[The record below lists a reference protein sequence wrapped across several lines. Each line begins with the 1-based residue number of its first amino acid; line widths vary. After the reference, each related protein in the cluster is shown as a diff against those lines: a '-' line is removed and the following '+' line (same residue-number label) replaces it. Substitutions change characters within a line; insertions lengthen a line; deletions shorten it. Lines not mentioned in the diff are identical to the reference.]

1 MRPFSPV
8 RILIVALLL
17 ALVSHVASAQNGPNA
32 ENGFKFYGS
41 YDGTTMDTVNLMN
54 GNLTLHIPLPF
65 YYAQRGSK
73 LDPRYFLV
81 ANSKSW
87 SVQTQTSGNEVQTFW
102 TYVGA
107 TGHPTSASL
116 YNGAYVATPIT
127 NLALLRTYILTTI
140 DGQNTTASATLVSLM
155 TWDGA
160 SHSLSVYDSTEDTT
174 GYQITQSNPDQYGV
188 PQTATITDRNG
199 NVFQGNFLN
208 SGGCVISRT
217 GGVGGTSTTTCQQAA
232 LPAVVD
238 SNGNEY
244 GLTDT
249 LGRTVPT
256 PTTTTNTTG
265 CVSTL
270 PISSVTTY
278 SYTGPTGAAET
289 LEVCYGTLT
298 YQTDFAQSGVQE
310 VQNAPNTTKTGTF
323 VVTMILN
330 DGTKY
335 TIDWD
340 GYGDVTSI
348 GLPTGGSITY
358 GWTAISMPYCLN
370 GAGALVSR
378 AVASRTVNDGT
389 TSRTWNY
396 TWGAQQS
403 NGSITNIA
411 IDPLGNS
418 TVHAFSGIASTHCN
432 PYETTTTLYQ
442 GSNTS
447 GQVLETINTTFSGT
461 EGSLDT
467 AINVVPTTIQ
477 TTIGSSV
484 KSVTKTY
491 DTGLG
496 SGKPIFGDVLTELD
510 YDWGASPHGSL
521 LRQTNT
527 SYLWQTNSSYA
538 TAGLLDLPSSVVVEN
553 ASGTRVAETDY
564 TYDES
569 AYFTA
574 SGITT
579 SHVTPIESVRGN
591 LSTVS
596 RWFNTGAAVVSHTN
610 WYDTGEPYQKIDP
623 KGNKTTYAYSSTY
636 AGAYPTTIT
645 NALGQATTNVYDFKT
660 GVLTSTT
667 DPNGQITSFTY
678 DTMFRKAQDTYPD
691 GGQTSYCYT
700 DIGGAT
706 CSASA
711 APFDLVITKKIT
723 SSESLKETAVTDG
736 LGRVVQTQLNSDPSG
751 VVYVDT
757 TYDADGR
764 KYTVSN
770 PYRTKT
776 DPTYGITSTVYDALG
791 RTCVVIPP
799 DGTSVAN
806 TSCPATQPSNDVF
819 TTYSGNTTT
828 VTDQQGKSRKSQTDG
843 LGRLTN
849 VWEDPAGLDYQTVYT
864 YDPLGDLL
872 TVVQG
877 GSHNRTFVYDSL
889 KRLTSSQNPETGTV
903 PVLYTYDANSNVLT
917 KKDARALTITYA
929 YDALNRMTGK
939 TYSNGDP
946 TVTYSYD
953 QSGCLGLS
961 ACFNV
966 GRRTAMTDAAGSES
980 WAYDSMGR
988 ELAEQRITNSIVKNT
1003 AYTYNLDGTL
1013 AKLTYPSGA
1022 TITYITDSAER
1033 PSEVVNYISA
1043 SYAPQGA
1050 INSADFGPPEGAPS
1064 LELSISYNS
1073 RLQPVQVQYYNP
1085 TDGPQYSMS
1094 LQYSF
1099 VDANSHNNGNVM
1111 GITNNLDTTRSQSF
1125 TYDHL
1130 NRILTAETTSTY
1142 ATSPTHCWGES
1153 YTYDQWGNLTA
1164 IGVASTSYNSC
1175 TQESLSVTAL
1185 SNNQLSSTGFSYDAS
1200 GNMLTDGRNTY
1211 TWNSEDQLKTAAGV
1225 TYTYDGDGH
1234 RVEKSNGKLYW
1245 YGTASDALMETDL
1258 SGNLTDEYIFFG
1270 GKRIAR
1276 RDSSNNVVYYAA
1288 DHLGTSRV
1296 VASSAG
1302 AILDQSDFY
1311 PFGGERVLSAS
1322 SGNTYKF
1329 TSKERDSE
1337 SNLDN
1342 FGARYDSSILGR
1354 FMSPDW
1360 SEIPAPVSY
1369 ANLVNPQTLNL
1380 YSYAGNNPTTLG
1392 DPDGHCDFGCVFSI
1406 AMGIFNG
1413 VQRDGGVKPYLK
1425 NVGTGILKGT
1435 GSAVVNVAKLGNA
1448 GTNPG
1453 KVVAAVMSPGPQA
1466 LQPSNTTQAQASI
1479 ITQTVLPA
1487 AAGMAAGP
1495 LLGGEVATA
1504 AETTSLFRAVGS
1516 AEAESIESTGMF
1528 SASPTGS
1535 DFKGFFFNEGDATS
1549 LASRLTD
1556 MTGDIHSVVSAEAP
1570 TDLVNASP
1578 VHNAATEGPGVL
1590 IENSNLPQVKAKSPQ

>member
-1 MRPFSPV
+1 MRPFALA
-8 RILIVALLL
+8 RILVAVLLL
-17 ALVSHVASAQNGPNA
+17 TFVSQAAFAQNL
-32 ENGFKFYGS
+32 ENGFKYYGS
-41 YDGTTMDTVNLMN
+41 YDGTTMDSVNLMN

-65 YYAQRGSK
+65 YYAQRGGK

-81 ANSKSW
+81 ANSKNW
-87 SVQTQTSGNEVQTFW
+87 NVQMSDPENTGEVLSW

-107 TGHPTSASL
+107 TGHFNTSWA
-116 YNGAYVATPIT
+116 YTGAYIATPIT
-127 NLALLRTYILTTI
+127 NLALLRTYITTS
-140 DGQNTTASATLVSLM
+140 DESGVSAEASSPSLM

-160 SHSLSVYDSTEDTT
+160 SHPLALTAQGEVSQDTT
-174 GYQITQSNPDQYGV
+174 GYQITLSNPDTYGV
-188 PQTATITDRNG
+188 PQTATVTDRNG
-199 NVFQGNFLN
+199 NVYQANFGD
-208 SGGCVISRT
+208 SGGCTRAT
-217 GGVGGTSTTTCQQAA
+217 NNNLNGATTTLTCQQSASA
-232 LPAVVD
+232 DPID
-238 SNGNEY
+238 SNGNVY

-249 LGRTVPT
+249 LGRTDLT
-256 PTTTTNTTG
+256 ATTTTNSTG
-265 CVSTL
+265 CVSSL
-270 PISSVTTY
+270 PFSSATIY
-278 SYTGPTGAAET
+278 SYTGPTGTAET
-289 LEVCYGTLT
+289 LEVCYATIT
-298 YQTDFAQSGVQE
+298 YQTNFTQAGVVQ
-310 VQNAPNTTKTGTF
+310 VQNAAQTAKTGN
-323 VVTMILN
+323 VVVSMILT

-335 TIDWD
+335 TLNWD
-340 GYGDVTSI
+340 SYGNVTSI

-358 GWTAISMPYCLN
+358 SWTQIGLPVCLN
-370 GAGALVSR
+370 GSEAQVSR
-378 AVASRTVNDGT
+378 AVASRTVFDGT
-389 TSRTWNY
+389 NSRTWNY
-396 TWGAQQS
+396 TWGTQQS
-403 NGSITNIA
+403 NGSITNIVT
-411 IDPLGNS
+411 DPLGNS
-418 TVHAFSGIASTHCN
+418 TVHGFSPVASSACSL
-432 PYETTTTLYQ
+432 YETSTMVYQ

-447 GQVLETINTTFSGT
+447 GQLLETINTTYSGT
-461 EGSLDT
+461 PYGSI
-467 AINVVPTTIQ
+467 AINVVPTSIQ
-477 TTIGSSV
+477 TTVGSSV
-484 KSVTKTY
+484 KLVTKTY

-496 SGKPIFGDVLTELD
+496 TGQPIFADVVTEQE
-510 YDWGASPHGSL
+510 YDWGAGAHGAM

-538 TAGLLDLPSSVVVEN
+538 SAGLLDLPSSVVVEN
-553 ASGTRVAETDY
+553 AAGTRVAETDY
-564 TYDES
+564 TYDEPT
-569 AYFTA
+569 YLTA
-574 SGITT
+574 SNITT
-579 SHVTPIESVRGN
+579 NHVAPLEGVRGN

-596 RWFNTGAAVVSHTN
+596 KWLSTGSPVVSHTN

-623 KGNKTTYAYSSTY
+623 KGNKTTYAYSGTY

-645 NALGQATTNVYDFKT
+645 NALNQVTTNVYDAST
-660 GVLTSTT
+660 GLLTSTT
-667 DPNGQITSFTY
+667 DPNGQVSSFAY

-849 VWEDPAGLDYQTVYT
+849 VWEDPTGLDYLTVYT

-889 KRLTSSQNPETGTV
+889 KRLTSSTNPETGTV
-903 PVLYTYDANSNVLT
+903 TYTYDPDSNVAT
-917 KKDARALTITYA
+917 KLDARALTITYA

-939 TYSNGDP
+939 TYSNGDHA
-946 TVTYSYD
+946 VTYTYD
-953 QSGCLGLS
+953 QSGCLGVT
-961 ACFNV
+961 CYNV
-966 GRRTAMTDAAGSES
+966 GRRTGMTDAAGSES
-980 WAYDSMGR
+980 WAYDKMGR
-988 ELAEQRITNSIVKNT
+988 ELAEQRTSNTITKST
-1003 AYTYNLDGTL
+1003 AYTYNLDGSL
-1013 AKLTYPSGA
+1013 ATLTYPSGRI
-1022 TITYITDSAER
+1022 ITYAYSAAARPLSAIDTANSINYATSALYSPAGSLSSVANGANLISTLYYNTRLQPCRISVKSSGSTPTSCTDSA
-1033 PSEVVNYISA
+1033 NIGNILDYT
-1043 SYAPQGA
+1043 Y
-1050 INSADFGPPEGAPS
+1050 NFS
-1064 LELSISYNS
+1064 LGSS
-1073 RLQPVQVQYYNP
+1073 
-1085 TDGPQYSMS
+1085 D
-1094 LQYSF
+1094 
-1099 VDANSHNNGNVM
+1099 NGNVT
-1111 GITNNLDTTRSQSF
+1111 GITNNVDTTRSQSF

-1175 TQESLSVTAL
+1175 TQESLSVTVSTL
-1185 SNNQLSSTGFSYDAS
+1185 GNNQLSATGFSYDAS
-1200 GNMLTDGRNTY
+1200 GNMLTDSRHTY
-1211 TWNSEDQLKTAAGV
+1211 TWNAENQLKSVDGTTY

-1245 YGTASDALMETDL
+1245 YGTGSDPLMETDL

-1276 RDSSNNVVYYAA
+1276 RDSSGNIVYYAA

-1329 TSKERDSE
+1329 TSKERDTE

-1354 FMSPDW
+1354 FMSPDPK
-1360 SEIPAPVSY
+1360 PAS
-1369 ANLVNPQTLNL
+1369 AHAVNPQSWNRYVYTLNNPMKYVDPNGL
-1380 YSYAGNNPTTLG
+1380 DIVLAAGLSQSDRSYVVNNLARMYATPAGK
-1392 DPDGHCDFGCVFSI
+1392 
-1406 AMGIFNG
+1406 AMLQKADQSKFTIT
-1413 VQRDGGVKPYLK
+1413 
-1425 NVGTGILKGT
+1425 VGTGHLGRTDLTKAPAG
-1435 GSAVVNVAKLGNA
+1435 AVVFGGQTKVEGGNTHYDVATSDGH
-1448 GTNPG
+1448 
-1453 KVVAAVMSPGPQA
+1453 
-1466 LQPSNTTQAQASI
+1466 
-1479 ITQTVLPA
+1479 TVL
-1487 AAGMAAGP
+1487 
-1495 LLGGEVATA
+1495 V
-1504 AETTSLFRAVGS
+1504 
-1516 AEAESIESTGMF
+1516 
-1528 SASPTGS
+1528 
-1535 DFKGFFFNEGDATS
+1535 
-1549 LASRLTD
+1549 
-1556 MTGDIHSVVSAEAP
+1556 
-1570 TDLVNASP
+1570 
-1578 VHNAATEGPGVL
+1578 
-1590 IENSNLPQVKAKSPQ
+1590 AKSPDSPTASPIQVIIDKDQTSEIGKDPAKVFGHEFGGHTADVINAAEGNANQYIDGVNPKDESSSEAAEKAMGKVPNQPSPDDVKAVEELLKPKAAPQK